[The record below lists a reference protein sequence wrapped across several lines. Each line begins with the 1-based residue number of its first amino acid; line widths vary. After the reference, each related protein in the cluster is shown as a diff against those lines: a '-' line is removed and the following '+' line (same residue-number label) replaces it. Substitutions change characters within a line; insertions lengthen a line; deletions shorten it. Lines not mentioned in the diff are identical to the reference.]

1 VRGLAVG
8 GPLHGQII
16 SSSRDVEVAEE
27 FHTGRWPRYY
37 LDASTEFRRGRYRA
51 ERLGFSGSTKA
62 AYFWVYDAH
71 TTEAAQGMAWEMLL
85 DAAER
90 SYGDRRETRF
100 P

>member
-1 VRGLAVG
+1 LRGLAVG
-8 GPLHGQII
+8 GPLHGKVI
-16 SSSRDVEVAEE
+16 SSTRDVQVAEE
-27 FHTGRWPRYY
+27 SFTGRWPRYC
-37 LDASTEFRRGRYRA
+37 LDSALPIRRGRYRS
-51 ERLGFSGSTKA
+51 ERLGFAGSSKA

-90 SYGDRRETRF
+90 SYGDREEVRF